1 MQRTLIYDSWHRT
14 CDSILFHNN
23 NNMME
28 LQQHLANFGMKACP
42 VNNSLKIFGQKYAL
56 HIVRNMLVLKQRRF
70 GQFLKSIEGI
80 NTKTLSI
87 RLHELENSGV
97 IKRTVINSRPPQ
109 TEYTLTDKGVALEP
123 ILADIAI
130 FSTRF
135 EPNKVFKDER
145 PRTTIKQIFKTERL
159 SEIYDY

>member
-1 MQRTLIYDSWHRT
+1 
-14 CDSILFHNN
+14 
-23 NNMME
+23 MME

>member
-1 MQRTLIYDSWHRT
+1 
-14 CDSILFHNN
+14 
-23 NNMME
+23 ME

-56 HIVRNMLVLKQRRF
+56 HIVRNMLVLKQRRL

>member
-1 MQRTLIYDSWHRT
+1 
-14 CDSILFHNN
+14 
-23 NNMME
+23 ME

>member
-1 MQRTLIYDSWHRT
+1 
-14 CDSILFHNN
+14 
-23 NNMME
+23 ME
-28 LQQHLANFGMKACP
+28 LQQHLENFGMKACP
-42 VNNSLKIFGQKYAL
+42 VDNSLKIFGQKYAL

-87 RLHELENSGV
+87 RLHELENSGI
-97 IKRTVINSRPPQ
+97 IKRKIINSRPPQ
-109 TEYTLTDKGVALEP
+109 TEYSLTDKGMALEP
-123 ILADIAI
+123 ILAHIAT

-135 EPNKVFKDER
+135 EPNRVFKDET
-145 PRTTIKQIFKTERL
+145 PRMTIKQIFKTERL

>member
-1 MQRTLIYDSWHRT
+1 
-14 CDSILFHNN
+14 
-23 NNMME
+23 MME
-28 LQQHLANFGMKACP
+28 LQQHLENFGMKACP
-42 VNNSLKIFGQKYAL
+42 VDNSLKIFGQKYAL

-97 IKRTVINSRPPQ
+97 IKRTIINSRPPQ
-109 TEYTLTDKGVALEP
+109 TEYSLTDKGMALEP
-123 ILADIAI
+123 ILADITT

-135 EPNKVFKDER
+135 EPNRVFKDER

>member
-56 HIVRNMLVLKQRRF
+56 HIVRNMLVLKQRRL

-123 ILADIAI
+123 ILADIGYLLYSIRA
-130 FSTRF
+130 
-135 EPNKVFKDER
+135 
-145 PRTTIKQIFKTERL
+145 Q
-159 SEIYDY
+159 

>member
-1 MQRTLIYDSWHRT
+1 
-14 CDSILFHNN
+14 
-23 NNMME
+23 ME
-28 LQQHLANFGMKACP
+28 LQQHLENFGMKACP
-42 VNNSLKIFGQKYAL
+42 VDNSLKIFGQKYAL

-97 IKRTVINSRPPQ
+97 IKRNIINSRPPQ
-109 TEYTLTDKGVALEP
+109 TEYSLTDKGMALEP
-123 ILADIAI
+123 ILAHIAT

-135 EPNKVFKDER
+135 EPNRVFKDET
-145 PRTTIKQIFKTERL
+145 PRMTIKQIFKTERL

>member
-1 MQRTLIYDSWHRT
+1 
-14 CDSILFHNN
+14 
-23 NNMME
+23 MME
-28 LQQHLANFGMKACP
+28 LQQHLENFGMKACP
-42 VNNSLKIFGQKYAL
+42 VDNSLKIFGQKYAL

-97 IKRTVINSRPPQ
+97 IKRKIINSRPPQ
-109 TEYTLTDKGVALEP
+109 TEYSLTDKGMALEP
-123 ILADIAI
+123 ILAHIAT

-135 EPNKVFKDER
+135 EPNRVFKDET
-145 PRTTIKQIFKTERL
+145 PRMTIKQIFKTERL